1 MVNSLGR
8 ILTNGLFPQCCAL
21 CGMHCDHPLPLCTGC
36 RADLVGNRDAC
47 RQCAIPLP
55 VPGGLAADAA
65 PVNPGTL
72 CGACLTHPPPFAR
85 TIAPLIYEEHIAHL
99 IQRWKYRSE
108 RWLTPLLSDIWCQ
121 AVEHREID
129 LLIPVPMHW
138 QRRWRRGYN
147 QSELL
152 ARQLQRARY
161 RHRRQPV
168 QSSLLRRNRA
178 TRPQSGMGASERR
191 ANLRGAFT
199 VLRPCDNLRIAIVDD
214 VLTTGATAAAIANA
228 LAAAGAAHIEVWCLA
243 RTPSPAG

>member
-21 CGMHCDHPLPLCTGC
+21 CGMPSNNHLPLCNGC

-55 VPGGLAADAA
+55 ASGAHSASAAQA
-65 PVNPGTL
+65 GTL

-108 RWLTPLLSDIWCQ
+108 RWLTPLLADVWCQ
-121 AVEHREID
+121 SVEHREID
-129 LLIPVPMHW
+129 LLVPVPMHW

-152 ARQLQRARY
+152 ARQLQQARY
-161 RHRRQPV
+161 RHLRQRV
-168 QSSLLRRNRA
+168 QTNLLRRNRA
-178 TRPQSGMGASERR
+178 TRPQSGMRASARR

-199 VLRPCDNLRIAIVDD
+199 VLKPCDSLRIAIVDD
-214 VLTTGATAAAIANA
+214 VLTTGATAAAIANE

-243 RTPSPAG
+243 R